1 MAEFLRAKT
10 STFTNK
16 PMGVIDTR
24 TGGAEVGKAIANLGN
39 NITEMAFKD
48 AVKDQEKLGKDTV
61 LQMPVRDENNDLVIA
76 ELPTNLSSVARE
88 TAEPLLQRKMADAIY
103 MDTQLGLANIRKSAK
118 NEAEYSEKANVY
130 LEQVE
135 MRLSETGGDA
145 YIQEA
150 RNAFGKVSSQHS
162 IDLMIKDGK
171 RENEIALTNH
181 YGVVDQSIA
190 SIKLQFA
197 TNDPSAQTDFDLT
210 KAKIL
215 STTNSFMDVNPTG
228 VSKALDQ
235 LEVAKAEGIIRRV
248 TNNASSD
255 DYMKIQKA
263 VLDGGMSLKNVPKEY
278 RESVKEAIK
287 TLDKDLLD
295 DLDAALEPFRIDQ
308 TNSENKAKSLFNQG
322 KPVRQLQASREIDT
336 FSNEMIT
343 NLANGNISFEEA
355 SKSLAA
361 KLISND
367 QQVGLIGEPHVRR
380 NRLVLLDG
388 YVRGVT
394 NNMAQTVDDINAE
407 DINNV
412 IQAITTNNSELEALR
427 PELRPYVK
435 TILDGTPD
443 NLNDKIAGSF
453 SRLRQTLNMQDI
465 KRKAIEGEM
474 VYGNRLTQGLESNS
488 AKSMKA
494 VDNIILNGKSQ
505 DYFNSRQSLGDP
517 QLDFFLKKGNLPLS
531 VVTQMEKLASGSL
544 TGEAFDVA
552 LQRYMSISSKLNK
565 NSGKFQDY
573 FSTIHNGLS
582 AGDNA
587 KLKAA
592 VNIAEIKGFENFNE
606 ILGDITNMETEEGT
620 RAVNLKARQIF
631 EDKSIETYL
640 RGEITDHN
648 VIREMKP
655 YVQYLIHGGVD
666 VDKIKENVKNFIDTK
681 FLETKGIV
689 ADPLGPANKSLYAL
703 DAIIPDADLQNEF
716 LTLIKA
722 ELPDGYNFGV
732 TVGRENLGL
741 LRFMPGAQ
749 EVASQGDTSVN
760 QERVY
765 LVPQP
770 ISPTNISGGRTGEVL
785 YHVMYVDKSDMLSP
799 LIKDGISLT
808 FSTKEVTQKIVDK
821 ENNDAL
827 QLEEDRLKDDI
838 LSSDIAQSNIN
849 ADIIKN
855 NNTPSLGKRLMDV
868 D

>member
-171 RENEIALTNH
+171 RENDIALTNH
-181 YGVVDQSIA
+181 YGVIEESIA
-190 SIKLQFA
+190 SIKLQFQ
-197 TNDPSAQTDFDLT
+197 TGDPLSQTDFNLT

-228 VSKALDQ
+228 VSKAIEQ
-235 LEVAKAEGIIRRV
+235 LEVARAQGIIQSV
-248 TNNASSD
+248 TSNASAD
-255 DYMKIQKA
+255 DYMKIQSA
-263 VLDGGMSLKNVPKEY
+263 VLDGGISLKKVPEQY
-278 RESVKEAIK
+278 RNAISK
-287 TLDKDLLD
+287 AIANLDKDLLD
-295 DLDAALEPFRIDQ
+295 DLNASLEPLRIDQ
-308 TNSENKAKSLFNQG
+308 SNAETKAKSLFNAN
-322 KPVRQLQASREIDT
+322 KPNRQLAEARQVSET
-336 FSNEMIT
+336 
-343 NLANGNISFEEA
+343 ANKLTINIA
-355 SKSLAA
+355 DGTL
-361 KLISND
+361 ND
-367 QQVGLIGEPHVRR
+367 FAVSATTLNNALKQNDLNVKNIGFPAVEK
-380 NRLVLLDG
+380 NRLLLIDG
-388 YVRGVT
+388 YIRGVT
-394 NNMAQTVDDINAE
+394 NHMAKSIDDITSL
-407 DINNV
+407 DITNV
-412 IQAITTNNSELEALR
+412 MQAIVTNDSNRQSLR
-427 PELRPYVK
+427 PELKPYVK
-435 TILDGTPD
+435 AILDGSPV
-443 NLNDKIAGSF
+443 NLNNQIASGF
-453 SRLRQTLNMQDI
+453 SRLRDTLNQQEI
-465 KRKAIEGEM
+465 KINKIKEAEIFDKRVDDNLEPNDAKTRKHIDQKI
-474 VYGNRLTQGLESNS
+474 LQGKPANYYN
-488 AKSMKA
+488 MK
-494 VDNIILNGKSQ
+494 
-505 DYFNSRQSLGDP
+505 QSLNDP
-517 QLDFFLKKGNLPLS
+517 QIDNYIRDGYMPEGII
-531 VVTQMEKLASGSL
+531 TQMGKLASGSL
-544 TGEAFDVA
+544 SGDAFDTA

-573 FSTIHNGLS
+573 FITSNSLG
-582 AGDNA
+582 ANVNA

-592 VNIAEIKGFENFNE
+592 VDIAEIKGFENFNT
-606 ILGDITNMETEEGT
+606 ILSDIGNMKTEQGEEGV
-620 RAVNLKARQIF
+620 RLKAKQAF
-631 EDKSIETYL
+631 GEKVSIESFL
-640 RGEITDHN
+640 RSEVTDAN

-655 YVQYLIHGGVD
+655 YVEYLLHGGVG
-666 VDKIKENVKNFIDTK
+666 VEKIKEKVKNFIDTK
-681 FLETKGIV
+681 FFDTKGIV
-689 ADPLGPANKSLYAL
+689 ADPYGPANKSLYSI
-703 DAIIPDADLQNEF
+703 DAILPVHGDKFLDL
-716 LTLIKA
+716 IRA
-722 ELPDGYNFGV
+722 ELPDRYVLGV
-732 TVGRENLGL
+732 
-741 LRFMPGAQ
+741 
-749 EVASQGDTSVN
+749 SQGRDAFGMLKFSSSDL
-760 QERVY
+760 ERVY

-785 YHVMYVDKSDMLSP
+785 YHVMFVDKSDMLVP
-799 LIKDGISLT
+799 LVTKGMSLA

>member
-1 MAEFLRAKT
+1 MVEFLRAKT

-197 TNDPSAQTDFDLT
+197 TNDPSAQTDFEAT

-215 STTNSFMDVNPTG
+215 STNDSFMDVNPTG

-308 TNSENKAKSLFNQG
+308 TNSENKAKSLFNAN
-322 KPVRQLQASREIDT
+322 KANRQLNASRKASEFANNLTID
-336 FSNEMIT
+336 I
-343 NLANGNISFEEA
+343 ANG
-355 SKSLAA
+355 SLNDLPKYII
-361 KLISND
+361 KLNQALKSND
-367 QQVGLIGEPHVRR
+367 ANIDNILKPAVEN
-380 NRLVLLDG
+380 NRLLLLDG
-388 YVRGVT
+388 FVRGVT
-394 NNMAQTVDDINAE
+394 NNMAQSIDDITSL
-407 DINNV
+407 DITNV
-412 IQAITTNNSELEALR
+412 MQAIVTNNPNNKNLR
-427 PELRPYVK
+427 PELIPYVK
-435 TILDGTPD
+435 TILEGTPV
-443 NLNDKIAGSF
+443 NLNTNIASGF
-453 SRLRQTLNMQDI
+453 SRLRDTLNQQEI
-465 KRKAIEGEM
+465 KTNKIKEAEIFDKRVDDNLEPNDAKTRKHIDQKI
-474 VYGNRLTQGLESNS
+474 LQGKPANYY
-488 AKSMKA
+488 SMK
-494 VDNIILNGKSQ
+494 
-505 DYFNSRQSLGDP
+505 QSLNDS
-517 QLDFFLKKGNLPLS
+517 QIDDYIRKGYMPES
-531 VVTQMEKLASGSL
+531 IITQMQKLASGSL
-544 TGEAFDVA
+544 SGDAFDTA

-565 NSGKFQDY
+565 NTSKFQDY
-573 FSTIHNGLS
+573 FTTSNSLG
-582 AGDNA
+582 ANVNA

-592 VNIAEIKGFENFNE
+592 VDIAEIKGFENFNT
-606 ILGDITNMETEEGT
+606 ILSDIGNMKTEQGEEGV
-620 RAVNLKARQIF
+620 RLKAKQAF
-631 EDKSIETYL
+631 GEKVSIESFL
-640 RGEITDHN
+640 RSEVTDAN

-655 YVQYLIHGGVD
+655 YVEYLLHGGVG
-666 VDKIKENVKNFIDTK
+666 VEKIKEKVKNFIDTK
-681 FLETKGIV
+681 FFDTKGIV
-689 ADPLGPANKSLYAL
+689 ADPYGPANKSLYSI
-703 DAIIPDADLQNEF
+703 DAILPENGDKFLDL
-716 LTLIKA
+716 IRA
-722 ELPDGYNFGV
+722 ELPDGFVLGV
-732 TVGRENLGL
+732 
-741 LRFMPGAQ
+741 
-749 EVASQGDTSVN
+749 SQGRDAFGMLKFSSSDL
-760 QERVY
+760 ERVY

-785 YHVMYVDKSDMLSP
+785 YHVMFVDKSDMLVP
-799 LIKDGISLT
+799 LVTKGMSLV
-808 FSTKEVTQKIVDK
+808 FSTKEVTQKIIDK
-821 ENNDAL
+821 EDESARVDQVSRENDDMDSEAL
-827 QLEEDRLKDDI
+827 
-838 LSSDIAQSNIN
+838 AQSALD
-849 ADIIKN
+849 ADIIKDN
-855 NNTPSLGKRLMDV
+855 NAPSLGKRLMDV